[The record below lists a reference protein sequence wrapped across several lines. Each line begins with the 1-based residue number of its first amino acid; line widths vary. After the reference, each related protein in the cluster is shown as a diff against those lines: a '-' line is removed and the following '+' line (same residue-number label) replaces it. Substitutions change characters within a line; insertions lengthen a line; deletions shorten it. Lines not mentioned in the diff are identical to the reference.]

1 MKSSIQK
8 GTHMTSSP
16 KASPPPSV
24 RVIGIDCSTD
34 QRKVGLAWGD
44 YSTAGPERGAVTL
57 VAAQRGPAAAND
69 DEWDDVVAKIAQCA
83 REREAV
89 LLAMD
94 APLGWPDSMGSA
106 LVGHTAGKPLST
118 TADCM
123 FQRETDRKE
132 RLGKKPLEVGANLIA
147 RTAHSALRHL
157 GQIRESFGSAVPLA
171 WDPERVEG
179 AQVIEVYPAATLL
192 AHGLSDKGY
201 KGSKAK
207 HRKKRE
213 GLTARLEKNDR
224 LGGITGDVR
233 VQMEETDHALDAVVC
248 CLAAADF
255 LRGDAISPTRDQMP
269 LAKKEGWIW
278 ITSRNQRSPQG
289 TGTRP

>member
-1 MKSSIQK
+1 
-8 GTHMTSSP
+8 MTSSRKTRAP
-16 KASPPPSV
+16 TSV

-44 YSTAGPERGAVTL
+44 YSTADSEKGAVT
-57 VAAQRGPAAAND
+57 VVGAQRGRKAEND
-69 DEWDDVVAKIAQCA
+69 SEWDDVVAAIADCA
-83 REREAV
+83 RGHQAV

-94 APLGWPDSMGSA
+94 APLGWPDSMGAA
-106 LVGHTAGKPLST
+106 LVGHTAGMPLSAS
-118 TADCM
+118 ADRM
-123 FQRETDRKE
+123 FQRETDGKE

-157 GQIRESFGSAVPLA
+157 GQIRERLGSAVPLA
-171 WDPERVEG
+171 WDRQPVEG

-207 HRKKRE
+207 HQEKRE
-213 GLTARLEKNDR
+213 RLTARLATNDR
-224 LGGITGDVR
+224 LGGLPGVVR
-233 VQMEETDHALDAVVC
+233 LHMEATDHALDAVVC

-255 LRGDAISPTRDQMP
+255 LRGDAIHPTPDQMP

-278 ITSRNQRSPQG
+278 VKPG
-289 TGTRP
+289 FDRP

>member
-1 MKSSIQK
+1 
-8 GTHMTSSP
+8 MTSNRETSP
-16 KASPPPSV
+16 RTSV

-44 YSTAGPERGAVTL
+44 YSTVGPERGAVTM
-57 VAAQRGPAAAND
+57 VSAQRGRVPKTD
-69 DEWDDVVAKIAQCA
+69 DEWDDVVATIADCA
-83 REREAV
+83 RGREAV

-94 APLGWPDSMGSA
+94 APLGWPESMGAA
-106 LVGHTAGKPLST
+106 LVGHTAGTPLSAS
-118 TADCM
+118 ADLM
-123 FQRETDRKE
+123 FQRQTDRKD

-157 GQIRESFGSAVPLA
+157 GQIRQSLGSPVPLA
-171 WDPERVEG
+171 WDWARVEG

-192 AHGLSDKGY
+192 AHGLSDEGY

-207 HRKKRE
+207 HRKGRE
-213 GLTARLEKNDR
+213 GLTADLATNDR
-224 LGGITGDVR
+224 LRGIAGDVR

-255 LRGDAISPTRDQMP
+255 LRGDAMP
-269 LAKKEGWIW
+269 PEPKQAPFAKKEGWIW
-278 ITSRNQRSPQG
+278 VKPVPSRSVKARK
-289 TGTRP
+289 TKR